1 MLLLGAW
8 AIMVMAAEP
17 MTLANDAVQLR
28 LGLSDKGIPVIQAAA
43 WKDTGTPFL
52 SDLGSDLGEN
62 VPQPLQ
68 PPQES
73 GRDALNGGPWKQVD
87 GDHFLRAECE
97 RQLARDVRLTWAVE
111 LAKQGSLIRL
121 HCRMTNGGGEPCP
134 VEWFPVWAA
143 RCKAPGAQSVKSW
156 HALSFAPVEKPIIA
170 LDGTSWGSR
179 LHSSDTPDDGMNP
192 YWDVKGSQGHLYFGL
207 EWCGGWRAELTGSA
221 DTLGFKV
228 FLPPNETQ
236 LVLAPGES
244 IDGPVLM
251 ITPVRDADDPLARAE
266 WMKQRAELAKA
277 LYGGPPP
284 SYPFTYNNW
293 YTTRFNIDAAF
304 LKRQVDAM
312 DPYKLD
318 AFIVDAGWYKC
329 VGDWTPRWVPRSQ
342 VELGN
347 ETGFAPG
354 EFEEILR
361 SVKAKGVLAGIW
373 TCPQFVNA
381 SKHSLPPEVDQPP
394 TYEKFIDGYLLD
406 LVGCDFPKRLVDH
419 VAMLRE
425 KYGAQWWKYDQ
436 LLFSAHTRQGVMR
449 NVIAFQDALKAVR
462 AKNPDLI
469 IENCQSG
476 GRMTNELTVFATQ
489 SQWLKDGGN
498 NGLGHARENISVAL
512 GSLEFIF
519 PWAANRW
526 TNNPDQMD
534 VNDDE
539 LLRYYCRSAMA
550 GTWGLVADL
559 SKIGNQQR
567 NIILKEITTYRW
579 LNELKSD
586 YLYEVQ
592 VPTPNAQTA
601 SVTFYD
607 HTRTKAAAI
616 IYRWDAEGAFEY
628 TLPFRL
634 LAPTPETYRVEDI
647 DTEEITDAA
656 PNALTSEGVSISFTQ
671 NRRSAILFASAKG
684 GNAP

>member
-1 MLLLGAW
+1 MLLLGVW
-8 AIMVMAAEP
+8 ASLLLTAEP

-28 LGLSDKGIPVIQAAA
+28 LGLSDKGLPVIQEAA

-73 GRDALNGGPWKQVD
+73 GRDALDGGPWKQVD

-97 RQLARDVRLTWAVE
+97 RQLACDVRLTWAVE

-121 HCRMTNGGGEPCP
+121 HRRMTNGGEEACP

-143 RCKAPGAQSVKSW
+143 RWKAPGVQLVRSW
-156 HALSFAPVEKPIIA
+156 RALSFAPVEKPIIA

-179 LHSSDTPDDGMNP
+179 LHSSDTPDNGMNP

-251 ITPVRDADDPLARAE
+251 ITPVRDADDALARAG
-266 WMKQRAELAKA
+266 WMKQRSELAKT

-312 DPYKLD
+312 APYKFD

-329 VGDWTPRWVPRSQ
+329 VGEWTPD
-342 VELGN
+342 LDK
-347 ETGFAPG
+347 FAQG
-354 EFEEILR
+354 EFEDILR

-381 SKHSLPPEVDQPP
+381 SKDSLPPEVDQPP
-394 TYEKFIDGYLLD
+394 TYEKFIDGHLLD
-406 LVGCDFPKRLVDH
+406 LAGCDFPKRLVDH

-436 LLFSAHTRQGVMR
+436 LLFAAKTRQGVMR
-449 NVIAFQDALKAVR
+449 NVIAFQDALKGVR

-476 GRMTNELTVFATQ
+476 GRMTNELTVLATQ

-498 NGLGHARENISVAL
+498 NGLGHARDNISVAL

-559 SKIGNQQR
+559 SKINDHQR
-567 NIILKEITTYRW
+567 SIILKEITTYRR
-579 LNELKSD
+579 LNELKAD

-592 VPTPNAQTA
+592 VPTPGSQVA

-616 IYRWDAEGAFEY
+616 IYRWDADGPFEHVQ
-628 TLPFRL
+628 PFRL
-634 LAPTPETYRVEDI
+634 LDPTPATYRIEVV
-647 DTEEITDAA
+647 DTGKLMEAA
-656 PNALTSEGVSISFTQ
+656 SDLLASRGIPVSFTREQ
-671 NRRSAILFASAKG
+671 LSAILFLSVK
-684 GNAP
+684 